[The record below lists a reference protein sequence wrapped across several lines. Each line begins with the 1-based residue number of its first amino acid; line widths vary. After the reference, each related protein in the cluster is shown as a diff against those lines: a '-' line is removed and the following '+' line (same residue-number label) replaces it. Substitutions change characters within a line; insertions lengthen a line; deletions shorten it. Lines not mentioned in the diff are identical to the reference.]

1 MEITCLAFMLMFFLN
16 SFGKGHVGVE
26 KLFGNK
32 IMGEAVNMGFFGGTT
47 RLKRGHC
54 DFLHKDTFISSDDCS
69 WGLVD

>member
-32 IMGEAVNMGFFGGTT
+32 IMGEAVNMAVLIVLSLHT
-47 RLKRGHC
+47 RLKKDIVTFCTRILSYLAMIARG
-54 DFLHKDTFISSDDCS
+54 D
-69 WGLVD
+69 